1 MQSYLSKLVG
11 RPRNL
16 TPKARAEL
24 FAGTPRPI
32 RSRKKSSRIRRTAR
46 RCSWLDAQRS
56 TFGVRRC
63 GGKWEAFGGAF
74 GRSISLPFLAESLS
88 FRNRIR
94 PRTRIFS
101 RLRKEAVNL
110 TVRDSP
116 FTVRGAQSA
125 NGWADFELFNWSLV
139 PFFYEHSLTPDWLG
153 HGTRGEHD

>member
-16 TPKARAEL
+16 TPKARAEF

-46 RCSWLDAQRS
+46 RCSWLDVERS
-56 TFGVRRC
+56 TFGGVEGNGRRS
-63 GGKWEAFGGAF
+63 AAHSGAVF
-74 GRSISLPFLAESLS
+74 RFPSSPNLFRSGIVLVL
-88 FRNRIR
+88 
-94 PRTRIFS
+94 RTRIFS

-110 TVRDSP
+110 TVRYSP

-125 NGWADFELFNWSLV
+125 HRWADFELFNWVFGSI
-139 PFFYEHSLTPDWLG
+139 YEHSLTPDWLG
-153 HGTRGEHD
+153 HGTRANTTGR